1 MTLRSNR
8 SAPFSSQSGAAAVNI
23 LWPIVLLVLLLVA
36 IGASFLMAD
45 EATKMEQRAIV
56 AETELV
62 TYTDPTTGRIVL
74 LNNELGAITEAMGFQ
89 ADKTDVRSYSNPDG
103 AKTALATIGDALDSA
118 GAGGLG
124 ASVNPLEGA
133 VPVVSVALSGLRTSQ
148 RTLQT
153 RVADLESE
161 LSQALRDKS
170 ELVSTNDR
178 EKGDLRREISDAQEN
193 SARQASQFEDQI
205 AGLRRQNRELKDEI
219 QSHKSAATKTTAD
232 HVEEVRTFNNTIA
245 ALSRKLE
252 WQKEPDNVDGEILSV
267 SEKLPL
273 AYIDLGTPH
282 RVRRGMKFDVYGSGP
297 ERPHKG
303 RIEVTAV
310 QERFSEV
317 RVLAIDDRFD
327 PLVSGDL
334 IVNALFD
341 PEQTLYAVLHDKSF
355 FSGRYDR
362 QSLAAMLDT
371 VGVVVQEG
379 ITPETDLLILGF
391 QDPDAEAKR
400 AEETEQFQQA
410 QRRGVRIVA
419 IKEVLSFF

>member
-1 MTLRSNR
+1 M
-8 SAPFSSQSGAAAVNI
+8 
-23 LWPIVLLVLLLVA
+23 
-36 IGASFLMAD
+36 
-45 EATKMEQRAIV
+45 
-56 AETELV
+56 
-62 TYTDPTTGRIVL
+62 
-74 LNNELGAITEAMGFQ
+74 
-89 ADKTDVRSYSNPDG
+89 
-103 AKTALATIGDALDSA
+103 
-118 GAGGLG
+118 
-124 ASVNPLEGA
+124 
-133 VPVVSVALSGLRTSQ
+133 
-148 RTLQT
+148 
-153 RVADLESE
+153 
-161 LSQALRDKS
+161 
-170 ELVSTNDR
+170 
-178 EKGDLRREISDAQEN
+178 
-193 SARQASQFEDQI
+193 
-205 AGLRRQNRELKDEI
+205 
-219 QSHKSAATKTTAD
+219 
-232 HVEEVRTFNNTIA
+232 EEVRTFNNTIA

-303 RIEVTAV
+303 RVEVTAV

-391 QDPDAEAKR
+391 QDPAAEAKR